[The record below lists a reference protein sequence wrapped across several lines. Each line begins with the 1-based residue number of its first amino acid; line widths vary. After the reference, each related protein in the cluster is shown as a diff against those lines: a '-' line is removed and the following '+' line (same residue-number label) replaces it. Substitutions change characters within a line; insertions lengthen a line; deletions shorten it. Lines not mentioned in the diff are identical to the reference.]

1 MYHMYMF
8 LNVPGPIPTP
18 IICKTLGECKKQFSI
33 ALKASSCI
41 EPRNSIA
48 HVGGR
53 GKRSRDYV
61 LKVGPR
67 GGVQVIRTSA

>member
-1 MYHMYMF
+1 MYYMYVF
-8 LNVPGPIPTP
+8 LNGFRRTP

-67 GGVQVIRTSA
+67 GGAQVIRASA

>member
-1 MYHMYMF
+1 MYYMYMF
-8 LNVPGPIPTP
+8 LNAFGRTTTP

-53 GKRSRDYV
+53 GKRSKDYV

-67 GGVQVIRTSA
+67 GGVQVIRTIA

>member
-1 MYHMYMF
+1 MYYMCMF
-8 LNVPGPIPTP
+8 LNGRTTTP

-41 EPRNSIA
+41 EPSNIFAR
-48 HVGGR
+48 VGC
-53 GKRSRDYV
+53 GKRSKGYI